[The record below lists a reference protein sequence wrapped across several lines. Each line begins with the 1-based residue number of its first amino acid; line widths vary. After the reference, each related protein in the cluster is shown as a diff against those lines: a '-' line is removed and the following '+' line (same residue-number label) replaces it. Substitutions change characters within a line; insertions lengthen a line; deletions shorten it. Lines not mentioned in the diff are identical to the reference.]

1 VHADTSDLGEE
12 GPTRMEKIGASK
24 NNDLEMWHTIKSTK
38 TLTTSIWANK
48 TEKTVLCS
56 SISVTG
62 VSESLDAYDESS
74 NVKPTSPA
82 HI

>member
-1 VHADTSDLGEE
+1 
-12 GPTRMEKIGASK
+12 MEKVGASM
-24 NNDLEMWHTIKSTK
+24 NNDLEMGHAIKSTK

-48 TEKTVLCS
+48 TDKAVLCS
-56 SISVTG
+56 SMSVTG

-74 NVKPTSPA
+74 NVKPPSPA